1 MQKPFPFIAKFLC
14 FPHSIFMKSSAN
26 CLLRVFV
33 AVSLIT
39 AVSSFADTILQTNA
53 QGERV
58 VVQTSAIVIRQDSN
72 NIVFKH
78 FDLKQRLVEKEQLNQ
93 GSLPYE
99 VVRTSPEGRQQ
110 IVNIWKRFGYTATV
124 VDQSGKTARV
134 YDAYLD
140 FFPGPGVSS
149 FLESVPPRTNLPI
162 LFDGGG
168 ADEIEFSDIA
178 RIEIQG
184 DHLKLT
190 LTNGR
195 IRTGKLLM
203 PTREP
208 AIAHF
213 MGITDHYSPASEN
226 TYDFSLPLSQIKEVR
241 FEEQ

>member
-1 MQKPFPFIAKFLC
+1 
-14 FPHSIFMKSSAN
+14 MKASAN
-26 CLLRVFV
+26 CLLCVFV
-33 AVSLIT
+33 AVSLI
-39 AVSSFADTILQTNA
+39 AVGSSFADTILQTNA

-184 DHLKLT
+184 DHLKLI

-213 MGITDHYSPASEN
+213 MGITDHYSPASES
-226 TYDFSLPLSQIKEVR
+226 TYDFSLPLAQIKEVH